1 MTETPFTSRALA
13 AAGLSFLIVGAAL
26 YFAYSAVQ
34 GDTGLVELMRLNR
47 EEARLELDL
56 AALREN
62 RAEMENLT
70 LRLSESWLDLDLL
83 DERARDILGH
93 VRRDEIVIR

>member
-1 MTETPFTSRALA
+1 MTETPFTSRALL

-47 EEARLELDL
+47 EEARLELEL
-56 AALREN
+56 AGLRAD

-70 LRLSESWLDLDLL
+70 HRLSESWLDLDLL
-83 DERARDILGH
+83 DERARDVLGH
-93 VRRDEIVIR
+93 VRMDEIVIR

>member
-13 AAGLSFLIVGAAL
+13 SAGMSFLVVGAAL

-47 EEARLELDL
+47 EETRLELEL
-56 AALREN
+56 AALQDQ
-62 RAEMENLT
+62 RAEMANLT

-83 DERARDILGH
+83 DERARDVLGH
-93 VRRDEIVIR
+93 VRKDEIVIR

>member
-1 MTETPFTSRALA
+1 MTDTPFTSRALL

-47 EEARLELDL
+47 EASRLEIEL
-56 AALREN
+56 ASLKDARV
-62 RAEMENLT
+62 EMENLT

-83 DERARDILGH
+83 DERARDVLGH
-93 VRRDEIVIR
+93 VRMDEIVIR

>member
-13 AAGLSFLIVGAAL
+13 AAGLSFLIVGSAL

-56 AALREN
+56 AALRKD

-93 VRRDEIVIR
+93 VRHDEIVIR

>member
-56 AALREN
+56 AVLREN

>member
-47 EEARLELDL
+47 EEARLELEL
-56 AALREN
+56 AALRED

-70 LRLSESWLDLDLL
+70 RRLSESWLDLDLL
-83 DERARDILGH
+83 DERARDVLGH
-93 VRRDEIVIR
+93 VRMDEIVIR